1 MSEMTKRKSAEKC
14 EKPGMAKKSKN
25 EIDHKTTTEP
35 AAVDQLFQPL
45 RKEMNQLQAKYNEK
59 EEAYSLLSQRLDSR
73 VRSYDRL
80 KAKHDEFRD
89 LCDGMKDR
97 YASLEQDY
105 GSSMDSYKSEQAKC
119 QALEQKHKSLEI
131 TNKTLSAQAIS
142 QKSEIKQLK
151 AELAK
156 EKRRSI
162 YCKGEDIKLIS
173 DMLGTTREWTKKFEK
188 MNFEANVVFS
198 EMNKYREMEGVGEI
212 DREGFEEII
221 DEYR

>member
-1 MSEMTKRKSAEKC
+1 MSEMNNRKSVEKC
-14 EKPGMAKKSKN
+14 EKPEPAKKSKN
-25 EIDHKTTTEP
+25 EIDHKITTDT

-45 RKEMNQLQAKYNEK
+45 QKEINQLQAKYNEK
-59 EEAYSLLSQRLDSR
+59 EKAYSLLSQRLESR
-73 VRSYDRL
+73 VKSYDRL
-80 KAKHDEFRD
+80 KARHDEFRD
-89 LCDGMKDR
+89 LCDAMKDP

-105 GSSMDSYKSEQAKC
+105 GSSMVSYKSEQAKC
-119 QALEQKHKSLEI
+119 QALEQKHKSLET

-162 YCKGEDIKLIS
+162 YYKGEDIKLIS
-173 DMLGTTREWTKKFEK
+173 EMLATTREWTKKFEK
-188 MNFEANVVFS
+188 MDFEANVAFI

-212 DREGFEEII
+212 DREGFDEII